1 MSTCCNKAWLPFLN
15 CRRRYREWCEPFPPP
30 KTRERSDI
38 VESYCDGVHKK
49 ERSGEKL
56 GDGVNPDSPTMSFC
70 SLFLE
75 EEREKNK
82 RTEPDT
88 SIIFCNPSI
97 EEKQKTKEETGLCS
111 TKGDVR
117 FEFDHVLSTKSPI
130 QMITTV

>member
-1 MSTCCNKAWLPFLN
+1 MSTCCNKAWLSCLN
-15 CRRRYREWCEPFPPP
+15 YRRRCREWSEPFPPP

-38 VESYCDGVHKK
+38 VVRKK

-56 GDGVNPDSPTMSFC
+56 GNGVNPDSPTMSFC

-75 EEREKNK
+75 EEREKNE

-88 SIIFCNPSI
+88 SIIFYNPYI
-97 EEKQKTKEETGLCS
+97 EENQKTKEETGLCS

-117 FEFDHVLSTKSPI
+117 FELDQVLSTKSPI